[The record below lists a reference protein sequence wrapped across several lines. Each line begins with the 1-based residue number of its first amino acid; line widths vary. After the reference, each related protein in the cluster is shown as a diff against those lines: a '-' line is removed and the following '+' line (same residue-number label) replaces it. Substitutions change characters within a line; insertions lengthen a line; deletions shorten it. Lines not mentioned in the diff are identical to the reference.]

1 MLISMGFSGASS
13 LTDGEHPGR
22 NKALHKMP
30 AVDATRHFMVISNPS
45 VDGIIDKAFN
55 CFSVEHF

>member
-30 AVDATRHFMVISNPS
+30 AVNATRHFIVISNPP
-45 VDGIIDKAFN
+45 VDGIN
-55 CFSVEHF
+55 